1 MGIAGDLFNRSQG
14 RGTGAWLGT
23 GGMVRQ
29 WGAQTDQRSDRR
41 QKMTDVNV
49 FVAFAAGIF
58 SFLSPCVLPLIPSY
72 LSFVSGVSLDE
83 MRSEQARSK
92 VRWRVV
98 LNSLAFILGF
108 SLVFVSLGASASFL
122 GGLFMGYRNV
132 IRIAGGIFILL
143 VGLYLVGVFKIAA
156 LDRYLQFN
164 LKDKPAGYLGSVLVG
179 ITFAVAWTP
188 CVGPILGATLALAS
202 TAGEVGRGTLLLT
215 SYAAGL
221 ALPFF
226 LSALA
231 INSFLRFSQQMR
243 RYIQIIHVA
252 GGLLLIIVGI
262 LLITDYMTLLNAY
275 V

>member
-1 MGIAGDLFNRSQG
+1 
-14 RGTGAWLGT
+14 
-23 GGMVRQ
+23 
-29 WGAQTDQRSDRR
+29 
-41 QKMTDVNV
+41 MTDVNA

-83 MRSEQARSK
+83 MRSDQARA
-92 VRWRVV
+92 RLRGRVV

-108 SLVFVSLGASASFL
+108 SIVFVSLGASASYLGSLFL
-122 GGLFMGYRNV
+122 GYRNI
-132 IRIAGGIFILL
+132 IRIGGGVFILL
-143 VGLYLVGVFKIAA
+143 VGLNLVGVFKIAA
-156 LDRYLQFN
+156 LDRYLQFH

-202 TAGEVGRGTLLLT
+202 TAGEVGRGTFLLM

-231 INSFLRFSQQMR
+231 MNSFFQFSQNLR
-243 RYIQIIHVA
+243 RYLQAIHII
-252 GGLLLIIVGI
+252 GGVLLIIVGI
-262 LLITDYMTLLNAY
+262 LLITDYMTFLNIYVLRFTPNWLLQKL
-275 V
+275 

>member
-1 MGIAGDLFNRSQG
+1 
-14 RGTGAWLGT
+14 
-23 GGMVRQ
+23 
-29 WGAQTDQRSDRR
+29 
-41 QKMTDVNV
+41 MTDVNA

-72 LSFVSGVSLDE
+72 LSFVSGVSLEE
-83 MRSEQARSK
+83 MRSDQARTQ
-92 VRWRVV
+92 VRGRVV

-122 GGLFMGYRNV
+122 GSLFLGYRDT
-132 IRIAGGIFILL
+132 IRIGGGIFIII
-143 VGLYLVGVFKIAA
+143 VGLYLVGAIKIAA
-156 LDRYLQFN
+156 LDQYLQFN
-164 LKDKPAGYLGSVLVG
+164 LKDKPAGYLGYVVVG

-202 TAGEVGRGTLLLT
+202 TAGEIGRGTFLLM

-231 INSFLRFSQQMR
+231 INSFFQFSQSLR
-243 RYIQIIHVA
+243 RYIQAIHIT
-252 GGLLLIIVGI
+252 GGILLIIVGM
-262 LLITDYMTLLNAY
+262 LLITDYMTFLNIYALRFTPNWLLQKL
-275 V
+275 

>member
-1 MGIAGDLFNRSQG
+1 
-14 RGTGAWLGT
+14 
-23 GGMVRQ
+23 
-29 WGAQTDQRSDRR
+29 
-41 QKMTDVNV
+41 MTDVNV
-49 FVAFAAGIF
+49 FVAFAAGVF

-83 MRSEQARSK
+83 MRSDQACAR

-98 LNSLAFILGF
+98 LNSAAFIFGF

-122 GGLFMGYRNV
+122 GGIFLGYRDV
-132 IRIAGGIFILL
+132 IRIGGGVFIIL

-156 LDRYLQFN
+156 LERYLQFH
-164 LKDKPAGYLGSVLVG
+164 LKDKPAGYLGSILVG

-202 TAGEVGRGTLLLT
+202 TAGEVSRGTLLLT

-221 ALPFF
+221 GLPFF

-231 INSFLRFSQQMR
+231 INSFVQFSQRLR
-243 RYIQIIHVA
+243 RYIQTIHVL
-252 GGLLLIIVGI
+252 GGLLLIIVGL
-262 LLITDYMTLLNAY
+262 LLITDYMTILNTYVLRFTPQWLLERL
-275 V
+275 

>member
-1 MGIAGDLFNRSQG
+1 
-14 RGTGAWLGT
+14 
-23 GGMVRQ
+23 
-29 WGAQTDQRSDRR
+29 
-41 QKMTDVNV
+41 MTDVNI
-49 FVAFAAGIF
+49 FVAFAAGVF

-83 MRSEQARSK
+83 MRDDQTRAR
-92 VRWRVV
+92 VRMRVV

-108 SLVFVSLGASASFL
+108 CIVFVSLGASASFL
-122 GGLFMGYRNV
+122 GGLLLSYRNA
-132 IRIAGGIFILL
+132 IRIIGGIFILL
-143 VGLYLVGVFKIAA
+143 VGLLLVGAFKIAA

-164 LKDKPAGYLGSVLVG
+164 LKDKPAGYLGSVFVG

-202 TAGEVGRGTLLLT
+202 TSGEVGRGTFLLM

-231 INSFLRFSQQMR
+231 INSFFQFSQKLR
-243 RYIQIIHVA
+243 RYVQAIHVI
-252 GGLLLIIVGI
+252 GGVLLIIVGV
-262 LLITDYMTLLNAY
+262 LLITDYMTFLNAY
-275 V
+275 ALRFTPDWLLKKL

>member
-1 MGIAGDLFNRSQG
+1 MSE
-14 RGTGAWLGT
+14 
-23 GGMVRQ
+23 
-29 WGAQTDQRSDRR
+29 
-41 QKMTDVNV
+41 VNV
-49 FVAFAAGIF
+49 FVAFAAGVF

-83 MRSEQARSK
+83 MRGEQERLRVRS
-92 VRWRVV
+92 RVV
-98 LNSLAFILGF
+98 LNSLAFIVGF

-122 GGLFMGYRNV
+122 GGLFLNFRNS
-132 IRIAGGIFILL
+132 IRIIGGVFVLL
-143 VGLYLVGVFKIAA
+143 VGLYLIGAFKITA
-156 LDRYLQFN
+156 LERYLQFG

-202 TAGEVGRGTLLLT
+202 TAGEVSRGTLLLS

-231 INSFLRFSQQMR
+231 INSFLRFSQQLR
-243 RYIQIIHVA
+243 PYVQVIHIA
-252 GGLLLIIVGI
+252 GGLLLIIVGV
-262 LLITDYMTLLNAY
+262 LLITDYMTFLNAY
-275 V
+275 ALRFTPQWLLERL